1 MSIMDN
7 EKEFLEENNT
17 VRGNLVKSVL
27 ENVNKRFHG
36 YYAED
41 ESEALKIL
49 FDLIDGFRQTI
60 TYPEGGVKERLTIGI
75 GDSLTV
81 HQIKAIDELY
91 EMKENGKI
99 EIINPFERLEDGR
112 FSEFKGQPNEWI
124 PKEIYD
130 LIHRRVWEKARTAL
144 TSDVF
149 ITGAN
154 ALTKDGKIISTD
166 GVGNRIAAVT
176 YGPYKVV
183 LIIGRNKIVNNTEEA
198 FERIKNVAAPLN
210 HYRHFSKHKIKG
222 EQAEKNFGVYK
233 FAELPCVK
241 KGYCIECGANLC
253 TRHASVILERDTG
266 GIFNDRIHVILVNRE
281 LGC

>member
-7 EKEFLEENNT
+7 EKEFFEENNT
-17 VRGNLVKSVL
+17 VRGNFVKSVL
-27 ENVNKRFHG
+27 ERVNKRFHG

-41 ESEALKIL
+41 ESEALNIL
-49 FDLIDGFRQTI
+49 LDLINGFGKTI
-60 TYPEGGVKERLTIGI
+60 TYPDGGVKEQLTIGI

-81 HQIKAIDELY
+81 HQIHALDELY
-91 EMKENGKI
+91 AKKEKGEI

-124 PKEIYD
+124 PKETYD

-144 TSDVF
+144 ASDVF

-183 LIIGRNKIVNNTEEA
+183 LVIGRNKIVDDIDDA
-198 FERIKNVAAPLN
+198 FDRIKNVAAPLN
-210 HYRHFSKHKIKG
+210 HYRHFSKHRIKG
-222 EQAEKNFGVYK
+222 EKAEKNFGIYK

-241 KGYCIECGANLC
+241 KGYCIDCGANLC

-266 GIFNDRIHVILVNRE
+266 GIFSDRIHVILVNRD

>member
-7 EKEFLEENNT
+7 EKLFFEENNT

-27 ENVNKRFHG
+27 ERVNRRFHG

-41 ESEALKIL
+41 ENEALTIL
-49 FDLIDGFRQTI
+49 LGLIDGFGKTI
-60 TYPEGGVKERLTIGI
+60 TYPDGGKKERLLIGI
-75 GDSLTV
+75 GDSLSV
-81 HQIKAIDELY
+81 HQINAFDELY
-91 EMKENGKI
+91 AMKRNGLLDI
-99 EIINPFERLEDGR
+99 VNPFERLEDGR
-112 FSEFKGQPNEWI
+112 FSEFEGQPNEWI
-124 PKEIYD
+124 PKETYD
-130 LIHRRVWEKARTAL
+130 LIHRRVWEKARKAL

-166 GVGNRIAAVT
+166 GVGNRIAAVL

-183 LIIGRNKIVNNTEEA
+183 LIIGRNKIVRDTEEA

-222 EQAEKNFGVYK
+222 DY
-233 FAELPCVK
+233 
-241 KGYCIECGANLC
+241 
-253 TRHASVILERDTG
+253 
-266 GIFNDRIHVILVNRE
+266 
-281 LGC
+281 